1 MAIDFRM
8 EENARGIRALRLT
21 SLPLVGASIGND
33 CFLDMDKI
41 STVPTSKEKMDPF
54 FPILYHPRS
63 LGISYHRAPFLIPKG
78 HWDFLSSSTTFSYS

>member
-33 CFLDMDKI
+33 GFLDMEKI
-41 STVPTSKEKMDPF
+41 STVPTSKEA
-54 FPILYHPRS
+54 LS
-63 LGISYHRAPFLIPKG
+63 T
-78 HWDFLSSSTTFSYS
+78 FLSYSFSP